1 MQKLYSLIKWFFNFS
16 TPQLVPTPQPIITQV
31 KPPIVMPPQTANEL
45 KLYNTAK
52 GLLGQVLDADD
63 AADDYGVY
71 GCAETVNA
79 VFSRAFGGPIGG
91 GASTELMLGILITD
105 KRFQECTEAEATPGT
120 IAICA
125 TGTSTF
131 GTQLHGHVAIRGIT
145 WYMSND
151 SETATF
157 EANYPLGGWVPA
169 FAARGFTTRYF
180 RVK

>member
-1 MQKLYSLIKWFFNFS
+1 M
-16 TPQLVPTPQPIITQV
+16 
-31 KPPIVMPPQTANEL
+31 PQTANEL

-52 GLLGQVLDADD
+52 GLLGQVLAAND
-63 AADDYGVY
+63 AADDYGMY

-79 VFSRAFGGPIGG
+79 VFTRAFGGPVGG
-91 GASTELMLGILITD
+91 DASTALMLIVLERD
-105 KRFQECTEAEATPGT
+105 ARFTECSEAEATPGT

-131 GTQLHGHVAIRGIT
+131 GPQLHGHVAIRGIN

-151 SETATF
+151 SETATL
-157 EANYPLGGWVPA
+157 EANYPVSGWVPA